1 MWTNRLKSHVEAFR
15 LSFTDIFNT
24 RDDDARGRTIYLFC
38 TLLAAFYNV
47 FITGIFYTG
56 FLTMYGISITGV
68 GIVTFIPYIANCF
81 SIFSPAILDRFKKKK
96 GILLL

>member
-1 MWTNRLKSHVEAFR
+1 MWKSQVQAFW

-24 RDDDARGRTIYLFC
+24 KDDDAKGRVINLGC

-56 FLTMYGISITGV
+56 FLSMYGISITGA
-68 GIVTFIPYIANCF
+68 GIVTFMTGWMAEAHGKIKLITPYGG
-81 SIFSPAILDRFKKKK
+81 KV
-96 GILLL
+96 

>member
-1 MWTNRLKSHVEAFR
+1 MISVLQCGREANTAREGAAMLKSQFQAFW

-24 RDDDARGRTIYLFC
+24 KDDDAKGRVINLGC

-56 FLTMYGISITGV
+56 FLSMYGISITGA
-68 GIVTFIPYIANCF
+68 GIVTFIPYIANIF
-81 SIFSPAILDRFKKKK
+81 TIFS
-96 GILLL
+96 